1 MQIDIGQTW
10 VKFKNCR
17 NIGRKDVILKKKA
30 KMASMMISLS
40 KIISLKKSKIDQD
53 SPQIT

>member
-1 MQIDIGQTW
+1 MQIDFGQTW

-30 KMASMMISLS
+30 EMASMMISLS